1 MPAGIP
7 NEVYDFVKD
16 IMDRM
21 LRDERDSEDVTFKV
35 FQRIDARPAL
45 LERYR
50 RILADKDVE
59 DVHKQ
64 MGKAVKSIDNR
75 ENAEINH
82 TPPQLKNIRLT
93 SYTRFKTP

>member
-21 LRDERDSEDVTFKV
+21 LRDERDSEDVTLKV
-35 FQRIDARPAL
+35 FQRIDSRPAL

-50 RILADKDVE
+50 RILVDKDIE
-59 DVHKQ
+59 SVHQ
-64 MGKAVKSIDNR
+64 QIGKAVKTIDNR

-82 TPPQLKNIRLT
+82 TPPSLQNIRLT

>member
-21 LRDERDSEDVTFKV
+21 LRDERDSEDVTLKV
-35 FQRIDARPAL
+35 FQRIDSRSPL

-50 RILADKDVE
+50 GFVAATDIEA
-59 DVHKQ
+59 VHQ
-64 MGKAVKSIDNR
+64 QIGKSVKLIDNR

-82 TPPQLKNIRLT
+82 TPPTLQNIRLT